1 MSSNAIKNTQAG
13 YFGTIFIIKKIAQ
26 SYRNNSCKTL
36 LLVEGPTDM
45 EFVKDHLHEHV
56 VCETIKVLLDVLECF
71 KQNLEN
77 VNCRETIIELCRN
90 YQDPNFS
97 NYTPNKDKLC
107 IYGIVDSD
115 NRDDNPVNI
124 NTLFFTDTH
133 DLETLILS
141 TDYKILFRISEG
153 KISSDDIKKALLLS
167 YQLSVT
173 REVIRENT
181 SSNDLSLG
189 SISGSLSNIKFN
201 LFVYDNKINVFKLI
215 HYVNNRNLD
224 KDKINKIIDKV
235 INNKIISEKVD
246 KKTGNWKGNWKSFD
260 YSKIPNFWNIVNGH
274 DILHF
279 LIYQCKYAKLT
290 FENKNDYPMD
300 RRFEQ
305 KLVEKYDYSKFTKTN
320 IYKKMKQGGLLTL

>member
-1 MSSNAIKNTQAG
+1 MSDVNEINTHIK
-13 YFGTIFIIKKIAQ
+13 YFESFVVLQ
-26 SYRNNSCKTL
+26 QNYLSYFDASRL
-36 LLVEGPTDM
+36 LLFVEGPTDKY
-45 EFVKDHLHEHV
+45 FIGKYLTHNVDCRPVKDILQSKE
-56 VCETIKVLLDVLECF
+56 VLG
-71 KQNLEN
+71 QNTQN
-77 VNCRETIIELCRN
+77 FNCRQVIVNLCRIKQLAPILE
-90 YQDPNFS
+90 Y
-97 NYTPNKDKLC
+97 KLNENEWP
-107 IYGIVDSD
+107 IYGLVDSD
-115 NRDDNPVNI
+115 NRDDNPQTI

-320 IYKKMKQGGLLTL
+320 IYKKMKQAGLLTL